1 MQRAVEGSR
10 PTRRRFL
17 ASAVAAS
24 AALSLQ
30 GCASARARR
39 ILGANESLRLGVVGL
54 NGRGSELVGSFR
66 KVPGVR
72 IAALCDV
79 DRAVLDRATVA
90 AAGRGDQVAAF
101 TDYRR
106 LLDSGEVDA
115 VVIATPNHWHT
126 LMGVMACEAGL
137 DAYVEKPVSHDVWE
151 GAQLVAAA
159 EQHGRVVAC
168 GTQCRSHAGPAEA
181 IAFARSGQLGA
192 MKLVRGLCYKRRA
205 SIGKVRSARPVPAT
219 VDADLWFG
227 PAPIAPV
234 MRSRFHYDWHWQWPY
249 GNGDLGNQGVHQMD
263 LCRWAIGA
271 EELPRTVLG
280 IGGRVGYDDDGE
292 TPNTQLVWADYAP
305 VPIVFEVRGLPERAG
320 SEGLDAY
327 LGAQIGLTIHCE
339 HGTVVINSYTAG
351 FALDKEGKRI
361 REFKGGG
368 DHFANFVTAAR
379 AGDAKLLNAD
389 ARTGHLSAALCHL
402 GNDSVRRGRPA
413 GLAEIAERVAGT
425 PALAESLER
434 MRAHLQANGIG
445 AIGLDR
451 DDTIVLGAVADP
463 GEDKSLWQPRAYR
476 APFVLEEQA

>member
-1 MQRAVEGSR
+1 M
-10 PTRRRFL
+10 
-17 ASAVAAS
+17 ASA
-24 AALSLQ
+24 SLAVS
-30 GCASARARR
+30 GCTTTAARARR
-39 ILGANESLRLGVVGL
+39 VLGANEALRLGVVGL

-90 AAGRGDQVAAF
+90 AAGRGDRVAAF

-106 LLDSGEVDA
+106 MLDSGAVDA
-115 VVIATPNHWHT
+115 VVIATPNHWHS

-151 GAQLVAAA
+151 GAQLAAAA
-159 EQHGRVVAC
+159 ERYGSVVAC

-205 SIGKVRSARPVPAT
+205 SIGRVRAAKPVPAT

-249 GNGDLGNQGVHQMD
+249 GNGDLGNQGVHQVD
-263 LCRWAIGA
+263 LCRWAVGA
-271 EELPRTVLG
+271 DELPRTVLG
-280 IGGRVGYDDDGE
+280 IGGRVGYEDDGE
-292 TPNTQLVWADYAP
+292 TPNTQLVWVDYAP

-320 SEGLDAY
+320 SDKLDAY

-339 HGTVVINSYTAG
+339 HGTVVIHSYTAG
-351 FALDKEGKRI
+351 FALDGDGKRI

-368 DHFANFVTAAR
+368 DHCANFATAVRAR
-379 AGDAKLLNAD
+379 DARLLSAD
-389 ARTGHLSAALCHL
+389 ARAGHLSAAICHL
-402 GNDSVRRGRPA
+402 GNESVRRGRSS
-413 GLAEIAERVAGT
+413 GLNEVAERVAGT

-451 DDTIVLGAVADP
+451 ADTIVLGAVADP
-463 GEDKSLWQPRAYR
+463 ARDESLWQPRAYR